1 MAYNKEDA
9 KNLVLLEVENYKKV
23 LELYNPVIEVAEK
36 YDGKILNK
44 RFETALRKVNDSLRV
59 DMSGKKL
66 SIDFYLTNR
75 GIKST
80 THEHWNYINKSY
92 ITMNEYTE
100 RCAYEWESLDGKSLC
115 ADHEN
120 RLIASVLVESL
131 NKHREYIKGRI
142 ETLEEKLNKVDE
154 YKNQLEELKTQMEKI
169 TKDIPYEIRNYFELN
184 YNVYNNR

>member
-9 KNLVLLEVENYKKV
+9 RNLVLLEVENYKKV
-23 LELYNPVIEVAEK
+23 LELYNSVIEVVEK

-66 SIDFYLTNR
+66 SIEFYLQDR
-75 GIKST
+75 GIQSV
-80 THEHWNYINKSY
+80 THNHWNYINKSY
-92 ITMNEYTE
+92 IEMNGYTE
-100 RCAYEWESLDGKSLC
+100 RIAYEWEELDGKSLC

-120 RLIASVLVESL
+120 RLVASVLVESL
-131 NKHREYIKGRI
+131 NKHKEYIKGRI
-142 ETLEEKLNKVDE
+142 EVLEEKLNKVDE
-154 YKNQLEELKTQMEKI
+154 YKQQLEDLKAQMEKI
-169 TKDIPYEIRNYFELN
+169 TRDIPYEIRDYFELN